1 MSEEPQ
7 MTLSRNV
14 LSAVLPVIAGTL
26 FASGAVANSA
36 VGISIGQG
44 NSLTPRG
51 RDVFCRADPHGLS
64 IFNDAPRRTPT
75 GWLYDSPCLPTLFK
89 DEAASD
95 TDKWDFSIDAEVG
108 ALVTSGD
115 ENAALFREFA
125 DWSDGALLSAFRLN
139 AERGRDQ
146 FSITAGG
153 IGRDDAFGTL
163 SFDRWGSYSVKAFF
177 DKIPHTWGT
186 NARSPY
192 NGIGTGVLRL
202 PPELPPGTNE
212 PADVLAAFASL
223 QPFTLQVDRER
234 MGLLAEHTAI
244 PNWKFFVNYLNEDRD
259 GTKPFSGGLFFSFFP
274 IGSLGVGGGM
284 ELAEPNRYRT
294 QDFAVGAQK
303 FNGVWQMNVT
313 ASGSFFRNEVDTLT
327 FDNPWFLNSLAPP
340 PTGPYVA
347 TRGRTDLYPD
357 NDSYRIKAEAS
368 RAIPWNGQF
377 TGSVSRGS
385 MRQDDALIPF
395 TISSGIGGTAPQPIN
410 FDLWNTV
417 DALPRRSAEARIAT
431 TTAQARLRFSPS
443 QPLAISIDY
452 RFYDEDNKTPIF
464 EARNALTGE
473 YGMILMDGVQ
483 GSAVPFEIPV
493 FIPGVPGDPA
503 FHYRSIPFET
513 QRQTLET
520 SADYQLGRHQRASL
534 TYTREQID
542 RKFREVAE
550 TVEDRIRLIWSYR
563 GWEAATLRLEG
574 QYASRDGN
582 GYNPDPYEEFYSSSL
597 PGATPASPLGFTP
610 HALASLRKKDV
621 ADLRRTKLE
630 SRLNLMIND
639 RTDGFLSVQYQEDEY
654 PDSSAGLTG
663 ERVTAANAEVNFTPG
678 ASFSYFAFASWQQ
691 RKTSQATINDAGVG
705 LGPDPNPGG
714 PTFPLENAWSAASED
729 EDRTVGAGATRSV
742 GPVDLRLN
750 LSYVNTKTAI
760 DYAYA
765 SLGALANPQ
774 LGASAGSAIPD
785 LTFERAIAQL
795 DARWPLS
802 HQASARFY
810 YRYEHGRVQDWH
822 FDGLTNVV
830 NRVMFLG
837 LVPEDWDTHT
847 VGVFFQWQIQ

>member
-1 MSEEPQ
+1 MP
-7 MTLSRNV
+7 LSRHV
-14 LSAVLPVIAGTL
+14 LSSTLPVIAGAL
-26 FASGAVANSA
+26 LASSALASSA
-36 VGISIGQG
+36 VGISVGQG

-51 RDVFCRADPHGLS
+51 RDVFCRADPQGLS

-75 GWLYDSPCLPTLFK
+75 GWLYDSPCAPALVE
-89 DEAASD
+89 DDASSD
-95 TDKWDFSIDAEVG
+95 TNKWDFSIDAEFG

-163 SFDRWGSYSVKAFF
+163 SYDRWGAYSVKAFF

-192 NGIGTGVLRL
+192 NGIGTGVLSL

-223 QPFTLQVDRER
+223 KPFTLEVDRER
-234 MGLLAEHTAI
+234 TGLLAEHTAI
-244 PNWKFFVNYLNEDRD
+244 RDWKFFANYLNEDRD

-303 FNGVWQMNVT
+303 FNGDWQMNFT
-313 ASGSFFRNEVDTLT
+313 ATGSFFRNQVDTLT

-357 NDSYRIKAEAS
+357 NDSYRVKAEAS
-368 RAIPWNGQF
+368 RALPWNGQF
-377 TGSVSRGS
+377 TGSLSRGS

-417 DALPRRSAEARIAT
+417 DALPRRSAEARIDT
-431 TTAQARLRFSPS
+431 TTAQARLRFTPS

-473 YGMILMDGVQ
+473 YGMILVDGVQ

-493 FIPGVPGDPA
+493 FTPGVPGDPA

-520 SADYQLGRHQRASL
+520 SADYQLGRYQRASL

-550 TVEDRIRLIWSYR
+550 TVEDRVRLIWSYR

-574 QYASRDGN
+574 QYASRDGD

-610 HALASLRKKDV
+610 HTLASLRKKDV

-639 RTDGFLSVQYQEDEY
+639 RTDGFVSVQYQEDDY

-663 ERVTAANAEVNFTPG
+663 ERLTAANVELNFTPG
-678 ASFSYFAFASWQQ
+678 ASFSYYAFASWQQ
-691 RKTSQATINDAGVG
+691 RKTSQANINDAGVG

-714 PTFPLENAWSAASED
+714 PTFPLANAWSADSED
-729 EDRTVGAGATRSV
+729 EDRTAGAGATRSV

-750 LSYVNTKTAI
+750 LSYVNTSTAI

-774 LGASAGSAIPD
+774 LGADAGSAFPD

-795 DARWPLS
+795 DARWPLTKVS
-802 HQASARFY
+802 SARFY
-810 YRYEHGRVQDWH
+810 YRFEHGRVRDWH
-822 FDGLTNVV
+822 FDGLNNVV

-847 VGVFFQWQIQ
+847 VGAFFQWQIQ